1 MWCVAVL
8 EGEGAPPYPASV
20 RPMVLPNPSML
31 LPFRINNRQ
40 GRDMGLWCVAVL
52 QGVCEVVHAFPPSPD
67 HSPRRAAPPPL
78 FHLLSRRLHSDLSD
92 DPAEPTLPHPALLL
106 SLPPPNPPLPYLSP
120 PNLPSPYLPP
130 PSPPSPSIP
139 PSPSPPSKPLPPMR
153 PPPPTPPSPP
163 TSPHPTPTPTTPM
176 TPSSSP
182 IVYPHLGTQSYR
194 RHTPALIS

>member
-1 MWCVAVL
+1 
-8 EGEGAPPYPASV
+8 
-20 RPMVLPNPSML
+20 MVLPNPSML
-31 LPFRINNRQ
+31 LSFRINNRQ
-40 GRDMGLWCVAVL
+40 GRDM
-52 QGVCEVVHAFPPSPD
+52 VCGSTARCMRGGACLPPEPRP

-78 FHLLSRRLHSDLSD
+78 FHLRSRRLHSDLSD

-182 IVYPHLGTQSYR
+182 IVYLRLGTR
-194 RHTPALIS
+194 FRWRHTPALIS